1 MNTRPLLYS
10 SLVIVSALASAACG
24 VSQVT
29 YDQAVRDAAVARAE
43 AEQAKA
49 DARRAIGTSAG
60 AAEFQKQATELED
73 LREKL
78 TDANARVATI
88 QSAEE
93 AARAKAAL
101 YQELA
106 TQLHNMVDAG
116 QLSIVLRDGR
126 MVLQLPNDVLF
137 DTGKTE
143 LKPGGRA
150 TLKKIADV
158 LATLHERHFQIA
170 GHTDDKPISTARFP
184 SNWELSTQRAVEVV
198 HYLVAQGV
206 KQDALSAAG
215 YADVDPVAPNSTT
228 EGRAKNRR
236 TEITVQPN
244 IDEFVRVPHE

>member
-1 MNTRPLLYS
+1 MNARALLYS
-10 SLVIVSALASAACG
+10 SLVIVSAFASAACG

-93 AARAKAAL
+93 AASAKAAL

-106 TQLHNMVDAG
+106 TQLHNM
-116 QLSIVLRDGR
+116 
-126 MVLQLPNDVLF
+126 
-137 DTGKTE
+137 
-143 LKPGGRA
+143 
-150 TLKKIADV
+150 
-158 LATLHERHFQIA
+158 
-170 GHTDDKPISTARFP
+170 
-184 SNWELSTQRAVEVV
+184 
-198 HYLVAQGV
+198 AQGV